1 MRLAFVVVALCLSA
15 SLATAPVAQV
25 SRPMLHLVSQTA
37 GLSARDAGRRGG
49 EAAGAAIL
57 CEQLKVTGKVAE
69 LRGHYQG
76 EDLAEFDAEASKIM
90 QAWEQVKGC
99 VNGQDPNQC
108 KIAQQTSC
116 VLALR
121 EVGPQGKIVPGLV
134 ELK

>member
-1 MRLAFVVVALCLSA
+1 
-15 SLATAPVAQV
+15 
-25 SRPMLHLVSQTA
+25 MLHLVSQTA

-76 EDLAEFDAEASKIM
+76 EDLAVFDAEASKIM

-99 VNGQDPNQC
+99 VNGQDPTRSRRAAFWRC
-108 KIAQQTSC
+108 ARS
-116 VLALR
+116 
-121 EVGPQGKIVPGLV
+121 VPRARSFPA
-134 ELK
+134 